1 MKSPTTLSK
10 LIKMDFLCTFEAQ
23 QLQGQN
29 TSNEEQVF
37 SVVMLKIF
45 KNGFDESEEKVVTM
59 LRLGPGG
66 ILLAL
71 GITLDAGA

>member
-1 MKSPTTLSK
+1 MKSPTTLSQ
-10 LIKMDFLCTFEAQ
+10 LLKMDFLCTFEAQ

-29 TSNEEQVF
+29 TSNEGQVF
-37 SVVMLKIF
+37 SVVMLKIL
-45 KNGFDESEEKVVTM
+45 KNGFDESEEKVVTK

>member
-1 MKSPTTLSK
+1 MKSPTTLSQ
-10 LIKMDFLCTFEAQ
+10 LLKMDFLCTFEAQ

-29 TSNEEQVF
+29 TSNEGQVF